1 VTAAAFAQVTD
12 DTFAEEVLAA
22 PGPVLVDFWAAWCQ
36 PCLKLSPVLAELA
49 ADFGDRLRVVG
60 LDVDENPDTTR
71 AYGIVS
77 IPTLVLFRGGEPVTS
92 LVGARPKPALAA
104 ELAAL
109 VP

>member
-1 VTAAAFAQVTD
+1 MSAPVPSAVTD
-12 DTFAEEVLAA
+12 DTFESEVLGAR
-22 PGPVLVDFWAAWCQ
+22 GPVLVDFWAPWCQ
-36 PCLKLSPVLAELA
+36 PCLKLAPVLTELA
-49 ADFGDRLRVVG
+49 AEFGDRLRVVK

-71 AYGIVS
+71 EYGVVS
-77 IPTLVLFRGGEPVTS
+77 IPTLALFRDGALITT

>member
-1 VTAAAFAQVTD
+1 VTGPAFPPVTD

-22 PGPVLVDFWAAWCQ
+22 SGPVLVDFWAAWCQ

-49 ADFGDRLRVVG
+49 TGYGDRLRVVA

-77 IPTLVLFRGGEPVTS
+77 IPTLALFRDGGLVTT
-92 LVGARPKPALAA
+92 LVGARPKPALAK

>member
-1 VTAAAFAQVTD
+1 VTPPRLPQVTD
-12 DTFAEEVLAA
+12 DTFAAEVLQA

-36 PCLKLSPVLAELA
+36 PCLKLTPVLTELA
-49 ADFGDRLRVVG
+49 ADFGQRLRVVG

-71 AYGIVS
+71 DYGIVS
-77 IPTLVLFRGGEPVTS
+77 IPTLALFRGGELVTT

-104 ELAAL
+104 ELTAL